1 MNNKGQMAAT
11 EAIVIIVL
19 LVALGGAVWLLLHK
33 TTEANI
39 YQADSKPIVYQN
51 EPNIHPLC
59 GIIFSYNQKDKDVTS
74 SHSQVN
80 RIK

>member
-1 MNNKGQMAAT
+1 MAAT

-19 LVALGGAVWLLLHK
+19 IAALGGAVYLLLHK

-39 YQADSKPIVYQN
+39 YQADSKPVVTQI

-59 GIIFSYNQKDKDVTS
+59 GLIFSINEKGKDAISTN
-74 SHSQVN
+74 SQTNSN
-80 RIK
+80 R